1 MQRDVYFLCF
11 KFSLLVVFVVSLFCF
26 GVRIS
31 VSPRL
36 ALNTRS
42 SLEACFTTPS
52 FPFTYLK
59 KFSSQAIK
67 IMRAVEIAQ
76 QLKTHTVAEGPSLV
90 LSTHIQQL
98 RTICN
103 SSSRDPPTWWAPEH
117 SNMQIQTPTHSQA
130 RCRTPGRQRQVDLL

>member
-103 SSSRDPPTWWAPEH
+103 SSSRTRPPGGH
-117 SNMQIQTPTHSQA
+117 LNIRICRYKHLHVA
-130 RCRTPGRQRQVDLL
+130 RQGAAHLGGRGR